1 MQAYRE
7 KRESI
12 QYTAEEIQ
20 KMAEAA
26 ALRHL
31 GSGAAARV
39 ESLDSGYQV
48 TLIQADG
55 EEVLSYPLNAAG
67 WPEGDGR
74 IWGHDQRYCRR
85 QEDRGQSVENLI
97 TMGLFI
103 QEVPSWPRK
112 PESSKPSCRLPI
124 CCATIIRITA

>member
-1 MQAYRE
+1 MIMKAKNRTLSMAALVVGLMFISPASLIAATEDKRSSPPCADKVERGERMQAYRE

-31 GSGAAARV
+31 GSGATARV

-55 EEVLSYPLNAAG
+55 EEAHSYKLNTAG
-67 WPEGDGR
+67 WPERDGR
-74 IWGHDQRYCRR
+74 KWGHYQR
-85 QEDRGQSVENLI
+85 
-97 TMGLFI
+97 
-103 QEVPSWPRK
+103 
-112 PESSKPSCRLPI
+112 
-124 CCATIIRITA
+124 

>member
-1 MQAYRE
+1 MIMKAKNRTLSMAALVVGLMFISPASLMAATEDKRSSSPCAGKMERGERMQAYRE

-31 GSGAAARV
+31 GSGATARV

-67 WPEGDGR
+67 WPERDGR
-74 IWGHDQRYCRR
+74 RWGHDQR
-85 QEDRGQSVENLI
+85 
-97 TMGLFI
+97 
-103 QEVPSWPRK
+103 
-112 PESSKPSCRLPI
+112 
-124 CCATIIRITA
+124 

>member
-1 MQAYRE
+1 MKAKNRTLSMAALVVGLMFISPASLIAATEDKRSSPPCADKVERGERMQAYRE

-31 GSGAAARV
+31 GSGATARV

-67 WPEGDGR
+67 WPERDGR
-74 IWGHDQRYCRR
+74 KWGHYQR
-85 QEDRGQSVENLI
+85 
-97 TMGLFI
+97 
-103 QEVPSWPRK
+103 
-112 PESSKPSCRLPI
+112 
-124 CCATIIRITA
+124 

>member
-1 MQAYRE
+1 MKAKNRTLSMAALVVGLLFLAPASLMAATEDKRSAAPCAGKMERGERMQAYRE

-12 QYTAEEIQ
+12 QYSEEEVH

-31 GSGAAARV
+31 GSGATARV

-55 EEVLSYPLNAAG
+55 EEVRSYPLNAAG
-67 WPEGDGR
+67 WPERDGKR
-74 IWGHDQRYCRR
+74 WGHYQR
-85 QEDRGQSVENLI
+85 
-97 TMGLFI
+97 
-103 QEVPSWPRK
+103 
-112 PESSKPSCRLPI
+112 
-124 CCATIIRITA
+124 